1 MSVVPDAC
9 CAQPR
14 LVAQKHGSL
23 LLGAWSAAFGFHF
36 FCVLD
41 FLQDILGQ
49 ILLRLLRTSL
59 AEAVVER
66 LTEFENM
73 SFGLHE
79 KAAF

>member
-1 MSVVPDAC
+1 MAAC
-9 CAQPR
+9 CSERGRP
-14 LVAQKHGSL
+14 LSD
-23 LLGAWSAAFGFHF
+23 FIF
-36 FCVLD
+36 FRVLD

-59 AEAVVER
+59 AEAVAER